1 MYKNTQWSWIIWAFL
16 GWFATFVAM
25 AIYLLGH
32 NALLY
37 GFIGILALIGYLFY
51 GLTLEVDKQQ
61 QTVSWWFGPGILKK
75 TVNVNELQSF
85 AAVTNS
91 FRHGIGVKITHDGW
105 VYAAHGFK
113 AIEFV
118 LEDGT
123 QYRIGTNDQAGVL
136 AALEDIKKSAQ

>member
-1 MYKNTQWSWIIWAFL
+1 MYKKTQWSWIIWMFL
-16 GWFATFVAM
+16 TWFATFVAL
-25 AIYLLGH
+25 AIFLLGH

-51 GLTLEVDKQQ
+51 GLTLEVDKDKRM
-61 QTVSWWFGPGILKK
+61 VSWWFGPGVLKK
-75 TVNVNELQSF
+75 SVKVDELQSYC
-85 AAVTNS
+85 AVTNS

-118 LEDGT
+118 LADGSK
-123 QYRIGTNDQAGVL
+123 YRIGTNDQSGVL
-136 AALEDIKKSAQ
+136 AALEEIEKSAQ